1 MQKIPQIVTERLKAG
16 AAVSGHPDA
25 DLLTAF
31 GERSLPEPER
41 TGVLAH
47 LALCAD
53 CREIVALALPVT
65 ESVAT
70 ASVAVRRP
78 WFIWPAFRW
87 GFATAG
93 VALITIGI
101 VEFQRHQPA
110 NSAALVGKQA
120 KAESVATN
128 LQIPAAPPTSAPVP
142 ASKSQPGASAKAT
155 TLAKKMN
162 PIVAEGAMRVRQ
174 IPPLSPPA
182 ISARAPAPASDLI
195 AKQKSEKAPGLIAG
209 ASQLVAVEAQKQ
221 AVSTKTSDNDIA
233 SEFQSPAEPFFG
245 DNAGPLTRAKPADTA
260 PSEPA
265 ANRLLASPRWS
276 ISAVGGLQRSLDKG
290 KTWQNVY
297 PDVSALPIVSGA
309 STVMGGPMTPA
320 AQPDSMR
327 GQGSLKTSANPIF
340 FRAVVAAGNE
350 VWAGGSNAALFHS
363 SDGGN
368 RWTRV
373 LPSFSGTALTGDV
386 LSVEFPD
393 PQHGTVT
400 TSTPEIWT
408 TSDGGQTWHK
418 Q

>member
-16 AAVSGHPDA
+16 AAVSGHPDS

-41 TGVLAH
+41 TGVLSH

-53 CREIVALALPVT
+53 CREIVALALPAT

-78 WFIWPAFRW
+78 WFTWPAFRW
-87 GFATAG
+87 GFVTAG

-120 KAESVATN
+120 KAESIATN
-128 LQIPAAPPTSAPVP
+128 LQIPAASQTSSPVP
-142 ASKSQPGASAKAT
+142 ASASRPGASAKAT

-162 PIVAEGAMRVRQ
+162 RVVAEGAIR
-174 IPPLSPPA
+174 
-182 ISARAPAPASDLI
+182 
-195 AKQKSEKAPGLIAG
+195 AKQKSEKAPGLILG
-209 ASQLVAVEAQKQ
+209 APGMVGVEAQNQ
-221 AVSTKTSDNDIA
+221 AVSTKTSDKDIA
-233 SEFQSPAEPFFG
+233 SQQLQSPAEQFFG
-245 DNAGPLTRAKPADTA
+245 DNAGPLTRAKPADIA

-297 PDVSALPIVSGA
+297 PDVSALPIVPG
-309 STVMGGPMTPA
+309 TVIGGPVIPA

-408 TSDGGQTWHK
+408 TSDGGQTW
-418 Q
+418 QRQ

>member
-16 AAVSGHPDA
+16 AAVSGHPDS

-41 TGVLAH
+41 TGVLSH

-53 CREIVALALPVT
+53 CREIVALALPAT

-78 WFIWPAFRW
+78 WFTWPAFRW
-87 GFATAG
+87 GFVTAG

-120 KAESVATN
+120 KAESIATN
-128 LQIPAAPPTSAPVP
+128 LQIPAASQTSSPVP
-142 ASKSQPGASAKAT
+142 ASASQLGASAKAT

-162 PIVAEGAMRVRQ
+162 RVVAEGAIR
-174 IPPLSPPA
+174 
-182 ISARAPAPASDLI
+182 
-195 AKQKSEKAPGLIAG
+195 AKQKSEKAPGLILG
-209 ASQLVAVEAQKQ
+209 APGMVGVEAQNQ
-221 AVSTKTSDNDIA
+221 AVSTKTSDKDIA
-233 SEFQSPAEPFFG
+233 SQQLQSPAEQFFG
-245 DNAGPLTRAKPADTA
+245 DNAGPLTRAKPADIA

-297 PDVSALPIVSGA
+297 PDVSALPIVPG
-309 STVMGGPMTPA
+309 TVIGGPVIPA

-408 TSDGGQTWHK
+408 TSDGGQTW
-418 Q
+418 QRQ

>member
-16 AAVSGHPDA
+16 AAVSGHPDSN
-25 DLLTAF
+25 LLTAF

-41 TGVLAH
+41 TGVLSH

-53 CREIVALALPVT
+53 CREIVALALPAT

-78 WFIWPAFRW
+78 WFTWPAFRW
-87 GFATAG
+87 GFVTAG

-120 KAESVATN
+120 KAESIATN
-128 LQIPAAPPTSAPVP
+128 LQIPAASQTSSPVP
-142 ASKSQPGASAKAT
+142 ASASRPGASAKAT

-162 PIVAEGAMRVRQ
+162 RVVAEGAIR
-174 IPPLSPPA
+174 
-182 ISARAPAPASDLI
+182 
-195 AKQKSEKAPGLIAG
+195 AKQKSEKAPGLILG
-209 ASQLVAVEAQKQ
+209 APGMVGVEAQNQ
-221 AVSTKTSDNDIA
+221 AVSTKTSDKDIA
-233 SEFQSPAEPFFG
+233 SQQLQSPAEQFFG
-245 DNAGPLTRAKPADTA
+245 DNARPLTRAKPADIA

-276 ISAVGGLQRSLDKG
+276 ISALGGLQRSLDKG

-297 PDVSALPIVSGA
+297 PDVSALPIVPG
-309 STVMGGPMTPA
+309 TVIGGPVIPA

-408 TSDGGQTWHK
+408 TSDGGQTWQK

>member
-16 AAVSGHPDA
+16 AAVSGHPDS

-41 TGVLAH
+41 TGVLSH

-53 CREIVALALPVT
+53 CREIVALALPAT

-78 WFIWPAFRW
+78 WFTWPAFRW
-87 GFATAG
+87 GFVTAG

-120 KAESVATN
+120 KAESIATN
-128 LQIPAAPPTSAPVP
+128 LQIPAASQTSSPVP
-142 ASKSQPGASAKAT
+142 ASASQPGASAKAT

-162 PIVAEGAMRVRQ
+162 RVVAEGAIR
-174 IPPLSPPA
+174 
-182 ISARAPAPASDLI
+182 
-195 AKQKSEKAPGLIAG
+195 AKQKSEKAPGLILG
-209 ASQLVAVEAQKQ
+209 APGMVGVEAQNQ
-221 AVSTKTSDNDIA
+221 AVSTKTSDKDIA
-233 SEFQSPAEPFFG
+233 SQQLQSPAEQFFG
-245 DNAGPLTRAKPADTA
+245 DNAGPLTRAKPADIA

-297 PDVSALPIVSGA
+297 PDVSALPIVPG
-309 STVMGGPMTPA
+309 TVIGGPVIPA

-408 TSDGGQTWHK
+408 TSDGGQTW
-418 Q
+418 QRQ

>member
-16 AAVSGHPDA
+16 AAVSGHPDS

-41 TGVLAH
+41 TGVLSH

-53 CREIVALALPVT
+53 CREIVALALPAT

-78 WFIWPAFRW
+78 WFTWPAFRW
-87 GFATAG
+87 GFVTAG

-120 KAESVATN
+120 KAESIATN
-128 LQIPAAPPTSAPVP
+128 LQIPAASQTSSPVP
-142 ASKSQPGASAKAT
+142 ASASQLGASAKAT

-162 PIVAEGAMRVRQ
+162 RVVAEGAIR
-174 IPPLSPPA
+174 
-182 ISARAPAPASDLI
+182 
-195 AKQKSEKAPGLIAG
+195 AKQKSEKAPGLILG
-209 ASQLVAVEAQKQ
+209 APGMVGVEAQNQ
-221 AVSTKTSDNDIA
+221 AVSTKTSDKDIA
-233 SEFQSPAEPFFG
+233 SQQLQSPAEQFFG
-245 DNAGPLTRAKPADTA
+245 DNARPLTRAKPADIA

-297 PDVSALPIVSGA
+297 PDVSALPIVPG
-309 STVMGGPMTPA
+309 TVIGGPVIPA

-340 FRAVVAAGNE
+340 FRAVAAAGNE

-408 TSDGGQTWHK
+408 TSDGGQTW
-418 Q
+418 QRQ